1 MINVRGFE
9 SRPGGVG
16 GERKHVDQPVGAA
29 GDVVAAEKGIDL
41 VVAVRAD
48 VSEAVLADLEQ

>member
-1 MINVRGFE
+1 MCGSLGPALETSAV
-9 SRPGGVG
+9 
-16 GERKHVDQPVGAA
+16 ERKHVDQPAGAA

-48 VSEAVLADLEQ
+48 VSEVVLADLEQ